1 MRCHLLRVSAIP
13 VLESTL
19 RQSTKI
25 MKLRSEDLLPFR
37 CKILASLTKLGPS
50 ELVAFADSSLR
61 FGREINSIYEVHAC
75 GLWFFPAE
83 ISQSILSPFKCPKQ
97 FVTITFCF
105 SHIHSL
111 SASLR
116 SILRLWTISILSDHC
131 FLQGIS
137 WTSRGASLC
146 FPSIQTK

>member
-25 MKLRSEDLLPFR
+25 MKLRSEDLLPFC

-50 ELVAFADSSLR
+50 ECVAFADSSLR
-61 FGREINSIYEVHAC
+61 FGRQINSIYEVHAYA
-75 GLWFFPAE
+75 LWYFPAE
-83 ISQSILSPFKCPKQ
+83 ISQSILSLFKFLKQ
-97 FVTITFCF
+97 FVPIIFWF

-116 SILRLWTISILSDHC
+116 SIPRLWTISILSDHC
-131 FLQGIS
+131 FLQGTS
-137 WTSRGASLC
+137 WTSRSASLYT
-146 FPSIQTK
+146 PSSQTE